1 LHFLVF
7 QHVAVEHPGIF
18 RDFMRRDG
26 IRWDVVELDA
36 GEPIPE
42 LADYDALVVMGG
54 PMDVWQETK
63 YPWLVS
69 EKEAIRKFVKDMRRP
84 YLGICL
90 GHQLLADALG
100 GAVGL
105 MDRPEVGMSTVELTP
120 AGKDD
125 PSFAGIAT
133 PFACVQ
139 WHGAEVKTPPE
150 GAQILAHNDACA
162 VQAMRFGRHDYGFQ
176 YHVEIEDR
184 TIAAWGRIGAYRK
197 ALERLKGP
205 SGQRDFER
213 DVGAQLPS
221 LNEAASTLYRSF
233 VQLARLH
240 AAGGQP
246 QEA

>member
-1 LHFLVF
+1 LRFLVF

-26 IRWDVVELDA
+26 INWDVVELDA
-36 GEPIPE
+36 GEPIPA
-42 LADYDALVVMGG
+42 LARYDALIVMGG

-63 YPWLVS
+63 YPWLVP
-69 EKEAIRKFVKDMRRP
+69 EKEAIRKFVKDMQRP

-100 GAVGL
+100 GTVGL
-105 MDRPEVGMSTVELTP
+105 MDRPEVGMSTVQLSP
-120 AGKDD
+120 AGTAD
-125 PSFAGIAT
+125 PLFADVGT

-150 GAQILAHNDACA
+150 GAEVLAHNDACT
-162 VQAMRFGRHDYGFQ
+162 VQAMRFGHHAYGFQ
-176 YHVEIEDR
+176 YHVEVEDR
-184 TIAAWGRIGAYRK
+184 TIAEWGRIGAYRK

-213 DVGAQLPS
+213 DVAAQLTS
-221 LNEAASTLYRSF
+221 LNQAAATLYRSF
-233 VQLARLH
+233 VQLARLQTTPTLPH
-240 AAGGQP
+240 
-246 QEA
+246 

>member
-1 LHFLVF
+1 LRFLVF

-26 IRWDVVELDA
+26 ISWDVVELDA
-36 GEPIPE
+36 GESIPA
-42 LADYDALVVMGG
+42 LARYDALIVMGG

-63 YPWLVS
+63 YPWLVP
-69 EKEAIRKFVKDMRRP
+69 EKEAIRKFVKDIQRP

-100 GAVGL
+100 GAVGR
-105 MDRPEVGMSTVELTP
+105 MDRPEVGMSTVQLSP
-120 AGKDD
+120 AGTAD
-125 PSFAGIAT
+125 PLFADVGT

-150 GAQILAHNDACA
+150 GAQVLAHNDACA
-162 VQAMRFGRHDYGFQ
+162 VQAMRFGHQAYGFQ
-176 YHVEIEDR
+176 YHVEVEDR
-184 TIAAWGRIGAYRK
+184 TIAEWGRIGAYRK

-213 DVGAQLPS
+213 DVAAQLTS
-221 LNEAASTLYRSF
+221 LNQAAATLYRSF
-233 VQLARLH
+233 VQLARLQTTPTLPH
-240 AAGGQP
+240 
-246 QEA
+246 